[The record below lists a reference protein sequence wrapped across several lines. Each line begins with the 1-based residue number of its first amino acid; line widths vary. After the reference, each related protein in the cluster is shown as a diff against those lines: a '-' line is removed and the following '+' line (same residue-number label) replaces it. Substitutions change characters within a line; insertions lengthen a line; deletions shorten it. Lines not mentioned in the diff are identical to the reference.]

1 MNFRG
6 KEAGVFG
13 SILSRSILLELL
25 RIFTLC
31 LLAIT
36 GILVLAGIVPEA
48 SQQGLSPLQA
58 LAAIPLLIPNM
69 LPFAIPATT
78 LFATCVVY
86 GRLSHDNEILALKSA
101 GVNILKV
108 TGPAL
113 FLGLTMSAAT
123 MGLYYKLIPSTYFM
137 MRAQA
142 LNDIEE
148 FLYARLKKDHCIR
161 GDKKMPFSIWVSHV
175 QGPWLQDPLFE
186 RMDGKGQYDLTV
198 RASEG
203 QLKVD
208 LEKRKIY
215 VIMRFGT
222 ALKLDGTKWSFS
234 HYTWD
239 VDLPPDYG
247 QDLKLRPRAMTCP
260 EIVQRRKEIKA
271 DEEDLTARIAAQIS
285 QKAMIL
291 PPEELSAQLTY
302 LKNEK
307 TRRQIEITSLDAE
320 LLMRPALSLG
330 CFCFVLVGCPVGIWF
345 GRSDYLSAFITS
357 FLPNV
362 FIYYPVYLCGTNLA
376 KQGKVPLVAGIW
388 AANTVIALIGFALF
402 KRLMRN

>member
-1 MNFRG
+1 M
-6 KEAGVFG
+6 FG
-13 SILSRSILLELL
+13 SILSRSILFELL

-31 LLAIT
+31 LLGIT
-36 GILVLAGIVPEA
+36 GILVMAGIVPEA
-48 SQQGLSPLQA
+48 SQQGLTPLQA

-108 TGPAL
+108 AWPAL
-113 FLGLTMSAAT
+113 FLGLTMSAVT

-148 FLYARLKKDHCIR
+148 FLYARLKKDHCIK

-175 QGPWLQDPLFE
+175 QGPWLQDPLFK
-186 RMDGKGQYDLTV
+186 RMNKKGQYDLTV

-208 LEKRKIY
+208 VEKRKIF

-222 ALKLDGTKWSFS
+222 ALRVDGSKWSFTQN
-234 HYTWD
+234 TWE
-239 VDLPPDYG
+239 VELPDDYG

-260 EIVQRRKEIKA
+260 EIVQRRVEIKEEEKKLTEDIA
-271 DEEDLTARIAAQIS
+271 FQTARSAFTRPPEDLAQH
-285 QKAMIL
+285 L
-291 PPEELSAQLTY
+291 WN
-302 LKNEK
+302 LKNERDRK
-307 TRRQIEITSLDAE
+307 QVEITSLDAE

-362 FIYYPVYLCGTNLA
+362 FIYYPLYLCGTNLA

-388 AANTVIALIGFALF
+388 AANVVIAFIGFALF
-402 KRLMRN
+402 RRLMRN

>member
-1 MNFRG
+1 M
-6 KEAGVFG
+6 FG
-13 SILSRSILLELL
+13 SILSRSIFWELM

-31 LLAIT
+31 LLGIT
-36 GILVLAGIVPEA
+36 GILVMAGIIPEA
-48 SQQGLSPLQA
+48 SQQGLSPVQA

-69 LPFAIPATT
+69 MPFAIPATT

-101 GVNILKV
+101 GVNILRV
-108 TGPAL
+108 VWPAL
-113 FLGLTMSAAT
+113 FLGLAMSALT
-123 MGLYYKLIPSTYFM
+123 MGLYYKLIPSTYYM

-148 FLYARLKKDHCIR
+148 FLYARLKKDHCIK
-161 GDKKMPFSIWVSHV
+161 GDKKMPFSLWVSHV

-186 RMDGKGQYDLTV
+186 RMDAKGRYDLTV
-198 RASEG
+198 RAGEG
-203 QLKVD
+203 RLKVD
-208 LEKRKIY
+208 LEKHKIY
-215 VIMRFGT
+215 VVMRFGT
-222 ALKLDGTKWSFS
+222 ALKADGTKWSFS
-234 HYTWD
+234 QNTWD
-239 VDLPPDYG
+239 VDLPADYG

-260 EIVQRRKEIKA
+260 EIVERRQEIKA
-271 DEEDLTARIAAQIS
+271 EENRLTAEIALETAQS
-285 QKAMIL
+285 MLKT
-291 PPEELSAQLTY
+291 PPVGLAAKLTF
-302 LKNEK
+302 LTNEK
-307 TRRQIEITSLDAE
+307 KRRQIEVTSLDAE

-362 FIYYPVYLCGTNLA
+362 FIYYPLYLCGTNLA

-388 AANTVIALIGFALF
+388 AANAIIALIGAALF

>member
-1 MNFRG
+1 
-6 KEAGVFG
+6 VFG
-13 SILSRSILLELL
+13 SILSRSIFLELM

-31 LLAIT
+31 LLGIT
-36 GILVLAGIVPEA
+36 GILVMAGIIPEA
-48 SQQGLSPLQA
+48 SQQGLTPVQA

-69 LPFAIPATT
+69 MPFAIPATT

-101 GVNILKV
+101 GVNILRV
-108 TGPAL
+108 VWPAL
-113 FLGLTMSAAT
+113 FLGLAMSAVT
-123 MGLYYKLIPSTYFM
+123 MGLYYKLIPSTYYL

-148 FLYARLKKDHCIR
+148 FLYARLKKDHCIK
-161 GDKKMPFSIWVSHV
+161 GDKKMPFSLWVSHV
-175 QGPWLQDPLFE
+175 QGPWLQSPLFE
-186 RMDGKGQYDLTV
+186 RMDGKGHYDVTV
-198 RASEG
+198 HAKEG
-203 QLKVD
+203 RLKVD
-208 LEKRKIY
+208 LEKRQIH

-222 ALKLDGTKWSFS
+222 LLKADGTRLDFLQEQ
-234 HYTWD
+234 WD
-239 VDLPPDYG
+239 VDLPEDYG

-260 EIVQRRKEIKA
+260 EIVQRRREIKA
-271 DEEDLTARIAAQIS
+271 DEDHLTLLIASQIS
-285 QKAMIL
+285 QSSFAR
-291 PPEELSAQLTY
+291 PPEDLLKHIANLTAER
-302 LKNEK
+302 N
-307 TRRQIEITSLDAE
+307 RRQIEVTSLDAE
-320 LLMRPALSLG
+320 LLMRPALSMG

-362 FIYYPVYLCGTNLA
+362 FIYYPLYLCGTNLA

-388 AANTVIALIGFALF
+388 AANAFIALIGFALF

>member
-1 MNFRG
+1 M
-6 KEAGVFG
+6 FG
-13 SILSRSILLELL
+13 SILSRSIFLELM

-31 LLAIT
+31 LLGIT
-36 GILVLAGIVPEA
+36 GILVMAGIIPEA
-48 SQQGLSPLQA
+48 SQQGLTPVQA

-69 LPFAIPATT
+69 MPFAIPATT

-101 GVNILKV
+101 GVNILRV
-108 TGPAL
+108 VWPAL
-113 FLGLTMSAAT
+113 FLGLAMSALT
-123 MGLYYKLIPSTYFM
+123 MGLYYKLIPSTYYM

-148 FLYARLKKDHCIR
+148 FLYARLKKDHCIK
-161 GDKKMPFSIWVSHV
+161 GDKKMPFSLWVSHV

-186 RMDGKGQYDLTV
+186 RMDGKGRYDLTV
-198 RASEG
+198 RAGEG
-203 QLKVD
+203 RLKVD
-208 LEKRKIY
+208 LEKHKIY
-215 VIMRFGT
+215 ILMRFGT
-222 ALKLDGTKWSFS
+222 ALKADGTKWSFS
-234 HYTWD
+234 QNTWD
-239 VDLPPDYG
+239 VDLPADYG

-260 EIVQRRKEIKA
+260 EIVERRQEIKA
-271 DEEDLTARIAAQIS
+271 EENRLTTQIAKQIALSALSQPPEDLPKHIANLTA
-285 QKAMIL
+285 
-291 PPEELSAQLTY
+291 
-302 LKNEK
+302 EK
-307 TRRQIEITSLDAE
+307 KRRQIEVTSLDAE

-362 FIYYPVYLCGTNLA
+362 FIYYPLYLCGTNLA

-388 AANTVIALIGFALF
+388 AANAIIALIGFALF

>member
-1 MNFRG
+1 
-6 KEAGVFG
+6 VFG

-25 RIFTLC
+25 RIFGLC

-36 GILVLAGIVPEA
+36 GILVLAGIIPEA
-48 SQQGLSPLQA
+48 SQQGLTPLQA

-108 TGPAL
+108 AWPAL
-113 FLGLTMSAAT
+113 FLGLAMSAAT
-123 MGLYYKLIPSTYFM
+123 MGLYYQLIPRTYFM

-148 FLYARLKKDHCIR
+148 FLYARLKKDHFIK

-175 QGPWLQDPLFE
+175 QGQWLQDPLFQ
-186 RMDGKGQYDLTV
+186 RLNATGGYDLTV
-198 RASEG
+198 LAKEG

-208 LEKRKIY
+208 MEKQQIH
-215 VIMRFGT
+215 VLMRFGT
-222 ALKLDGTKWSFS
+222 ALRADGSKWSFL
-234 HYTWD
+234 HHVWD
-239 VDLPPDYG
+239 FELPPDYG

-260 EIVQRRKEIKA
+260 EIVLRRREIKV
-271 DEEDLTARIAAQIS
+271 EEDILTAEIALQLARSTIS
-285 QKAMIL
+285 Q
-291 PPEELSAQLTY
+291 PPESLAEHLKN
-302 LKNEK
+302 LKNERDRK
-307 TRRQIEITSLDAE
+307 QVEITSLDAE

-330 CFCFVLVGCPVGIWF
+330 CFCFVLVGCPVGIWL
-345 GRSDYLSAFITS
+345 GKSDYLSAFITS

-362 FIYYPVYLCGTNLA
+362 FIYYPLYLCGTNLA
-376 KQGKVPLVAGIW
+376 KQGKIPLLLGIW
-388 AANTVIALIGFALF
+388 AANIVMALIGLALF
-402 KRLMRN
+402 KRLTRN

>member
-1 MNFRG
+1 
-6 KEAGVFG
+6 VFG
-13 SILSRSILLELL
+13 SILSRSIFLELM

-31 LLAIT
+31 LLGIT
-36 GILVLAGIVPEA
+36 GILVMAGIIPEA
-48 SQQGLSPLQA
+48 SQQGLTPVQA

-69 LPFAIPATT
+69 MPFAIPATT

-101 GVNILKV
+101 GVNILRV
-108 TGPAL
+108 VWPAL
-113 FLGLTMSAAT
+113 FLGLAMSALT
-123 MGLYYKLIPSTYFM
+123 MGLYYKLIPSTYYM

-148 FLYARLKKDHCIR
+148 FLYARLKKDHCIK
-161 GDKKMPFSIWVSHV
+161 GDKKMPFSLWVSHV

-186 RMDGKGQYDLTV
+186 RMDGKGRYDLTV
-198 RASEG
+198 RAGEG
-203 QLKVD
+203 RLKVD
-208 LEKRKIY
+208 LEKHKIY
-215 VIMRFGT
+215 ILMRFGT
-222 ALKLDGTKWSFS
+222 ALKADGTKWSFS
-234 HYTWD
+234 QNTWD
-239 VDLPPDYG
+239 VDLPADYG

-260 EIVQRRKEIKA
+260 EIVERRQEIKA
-271 DEEDLTARIAAQIS
+271 EENRLTTQIAKQIALSALSQPPEDLPKHIANLTA
-285 QKAMIL
+285 
-291 PPEELSAQLTY
+291 
-302 LKNEK
+302 EK
-307 TRRQIEITSLDAE
+307 KRRQIEVTSLDAE

-362 FIYYPVYLCGTNLA
+362 FIYYPLYLCGTNLA

-388 AANTVIALIGFALF
+388 AANAIIALIGFALF